1 MKKNR
6 LENILNA

>member
-6 LENILNA
+6 LETRGY